1 MGAAMTLAEGSAVSE
16 GKTVVFVD
24 DDPMILV
31 AMTEVLTGAGYAVHT
46 ARDGL
51 EALALVR
58 AVKPDYVILDVVLPK
73 LDGGRLCAALRQDPR
88 FRQIPII
95 AFSGLGPQDHTYF
108 PQLSADAYV
117 AKGRLP
123 VAAQNLLTVL
133 GQFAKAEPE
142 KVKGEVLGYEEFRSR
157 RIVSELLQERRHLVA
172 ILRVLAPGALELD
185 RDGRVVWVNA
195 GACEVL
201 AKREAELVGE
211 LFSALVPPPDQ
222 PGLQRIVLDLV
233 QSEESAQLVTA
244 LHLGG
249 RLIGVRLVPV
259 IEGNACSGLVIL
271 LEGEVG
277 DAKTDE

>member
-1 MGAAMTLAEGSAVSE
+1 MTLAEGSAASE
-16 GKTVVFVD
+16 GKTIVFVD

-31 AMTEVLTGAGYAVHT
+31 AMTEVLTGAGYQVHT

-58 AVKPDYVILDVVLPK
+58 AVKPDYIILDVVLPK

-95 AFSGLGPQDHTYF
+95 AFSGLGPQDHNYF

-133 GQFAKAEPE
+133 GQFGKAGPE

-185 RDGRVVWVNA
+185 RDGRIVWVNA
-195 GACEVL
+195 SACEMHAFTHAGVASGSTPGVL
-201 AKREAELVGE
+201 PAATPASMRSTQNVHFVATASVASSCRVVSEA
-211 LFSALVPPPDQ
+211 
-222 PGLQRIVLDLV
+222 
-233 QSEESAQLVTA
+233 
-244 LHLGG
+244 
-249 RLIGVRLVPV
+249 IGVAYANVARSVL
-259 IEGNACSGLVIL
+259 
-271 LEGEVG
+271 
-277 DAKTDE
+277 

>member
-1 MGAAMTLAEGSAVSE
+1 MTLAEGSAASE
-16 GKTVVFVD
+16 GKTIVFVD

-31 AMTEVLTGAGYAVHT
+31 AMTEVLTGAGYEVHT

-58 AVKPDYVILDVVLPK
+58 AVKPDYIILDVVLPK

-95 AFSGLGPQDHTYF
+95 AFSGLGPQDHNYF

-133 GQFAKAEPE
+133 GQFGKAGPE

-185 RDGRVVWVNA
+185 RDGRIVWVNA
-195 GACEVL
+195 SACEML
-201 AKREAELVGE
+201 AKTEAELVGE
-211 LFSALVPPPDQ
+211 LFSALAPSDDQ
-222 PGLQRIVLDLV
+222 PGLQRLLVDLV

-244 LHLGG
+244 VYLGARHVG
-249 RLIGVRLVPV
+249 ARLVPI
-259 IEGNACSGLVIL
+259 IEDSACSGLLIL

-277 DAKTDE
+277 DSKETE

>member
-1 MGAAMTLAEGSAVSE
+1 MTLADGGAARERKAIVL
-16 GKTVVFVD
+16 VD

-31 AMTEVLTGAGYAVHT
+31 AMTEVLTGAGYEVHT

-88 FRQIPII
+88 LREIPII
-95 AFSGLGPQDHTYF
+95 AFSGLGPHDHSYF
-108 PQLSADAYV
+108 PQLNADAFV

-133 GQFAKAEPE
+133 GRFGKVGPE
-142 KVKGEVLGYEEFRSR
+142 TVKGEVLGYDEFRSR

-185 RDGRVVWVNA
+185 REGRIVWANA
-195 GACEVL
+195 GACTAL
-201 AKREAELVGE
+201 AKTEAELVGE
-211 LFSALVPPPDQ
+211 LFVGLAPPDEQ
-222 PGLQRIVLDLV
+222 PWLRRLVTDLV
-233 QSEESAQLVTA
+233 RSEESAQLVTA
-244 LHLGG
+244 VYLGKRHVG
-249 RLIGVRLVPV
+249 ARLVPIV
-259 IEGNACSGLVIL
+259 EDALCSGLLIL

-277 DAKTDE
+277 DSEPDE